1 MRAGRAAQAFA
12 QPATAPI
19 ATHVQKLQLPLVASR
34 SERPRIDGDRRDQ
47 PRIVQHSREP
57 AAAIVAVEQ
66 DRRVVIA
73 FAVGPAAHVV
83 TRGHRMPR
91 AVAQRI
97 QTTDDLAPIDGL
109 HERHFIAHEH
119 EHARRDRFPFGGS
132 PARHALALQTTAGRK
147 TSTSCAIRR
156 TNA

>member
-1 MRAGRAAQAFA
+1 M
-12 QPATAPI
+12 
-19 ATHVQKLQLPLVASR
+19 QKLQLPLVASR

-57 AAAIVAVEQ
+57 AAAIMAVEQ

-73 FAVGPAAHVV
+73 FAIGPAAHVV
-83 TRGHRMPR
+83 TRRHRMPR

-109 HERHFIAHEH
+109 HERHFIEHEH

-147 TSTSCAIRR
+147 TSMSCAIRR
-156 TNA
+156 INA

>member
-1 MRAGRAAQAFA
+1 
-12 QPATAPI
+12 
-19 ATHVQKLQLPLVASR
+19 VQKLQLLLVASR

-73 FAVGPAAHVV
+73 FAVGPGAHVV
-83 TRGHRMPR
+83 KRGHRMPR

-109 HERHFIAHEH
+109 HERHFIEHEHEHEH

-147 TSTSCAIRR
+147 TSMSCAIRR
-156 TNA
+156 KNA